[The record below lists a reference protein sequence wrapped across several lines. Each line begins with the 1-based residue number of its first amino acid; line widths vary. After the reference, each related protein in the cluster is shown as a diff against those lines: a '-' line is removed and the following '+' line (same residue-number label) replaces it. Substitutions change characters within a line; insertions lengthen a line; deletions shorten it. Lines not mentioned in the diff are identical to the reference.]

1 MGWWTGL
8 GWRMMTRH
16 NLMGMGPDPMLSG
29 LAAVGTH
36 RALTAAMRLMV
47 VVGLPV
53 TDGAAE
59 VGEEQLKRVERPEAG
74 AVAERQVK
82 VASFMAV
89 VVMGHWTAKVRGLLG
104 RTLQR
109 YGTSCRRRT
118 GGSRCP
124 TRGQSIRTRRA
135 SSPSSRSR

>member
-1 MGWWTGL
+1 
-8 GWRMMTRH
+8 
-16 NLMGMGPDPMLSG
+16 MGMGPDPMLSG